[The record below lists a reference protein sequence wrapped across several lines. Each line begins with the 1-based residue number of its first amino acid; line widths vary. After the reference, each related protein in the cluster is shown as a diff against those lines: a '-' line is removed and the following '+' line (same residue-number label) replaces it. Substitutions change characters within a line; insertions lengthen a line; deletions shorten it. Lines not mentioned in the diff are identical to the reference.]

1 MMSLGVNEISAVI
14 VAMLGATVETTALS
28 PKAVS
33 GTPASDQLVPSFQSE
48 LVVPVQLLSRAW
60 LIDALKQRTMAVT
73 SGALKRELRSVSDFD
88 FGFMGF

>member
-1 MMSLGVNEISAVI
+1 VNEISAVI
-14 VAMLGATVETTALS
+14 VAMFAGALSTTALS

-33 GTPASDQLVPSFQSE
+33 GTPPNDQLVPIFQSE
-48 LVVPVQLLSRAW
+48 LVAPVQMLSAPLLS
-60 LIDALKQRTMAVT
+60 DALKQRTMAVT